1 MNEIEKIRD
10 LDDEVFEE
18 FKKYFPKTI
27 SSNFVKEYPKTNLLV
42 NLFDTSSTFIKNA
55 IFDGCETD
63 DYYGIKILYRSLIEH
78 FVRFKY
84 LFVNWGLMKSDKFAT
99 EYLEYNDAREVLDSI
114 KAVVSE
120 QQLYDSNFKIKDWD
134 NLLQKHPKFSNKT
147 RKEVDKETAKYLF
160 KNIIRFLNDEF
171 KKGENE
177 MSEFLGKFIIEYSSL
192 SSYVHGGMK
201 SYQEITSANTEK
213 KRAIE
218 YNRIGGLSFQLSNS
232 IKLFSLL
239 MMVQTDR
246 EVFSPHYLNIDK
258 LLKRINE
265 I

>member
-18 FKKYFPKTI
+18 FKKYFPKII
-27 SSNFVKEYPKTNLLV
+27 SSDFVKEYPKTNLLI
-42 NLFDTSSTFIKNA
+42 NLFDTSNTFIKNA

-63 DYYGIKILYRSLIEH
+63 NYYGIKILYRSQIEH
-78 FVRFKY
+78 YLRFKY
-84 LFVNWGLMKSDKFAT
+84 LFINWGITKSDEFAT
-99 EYLEYNDAREVLDSI
+99 EYLEYNDAREVLDAI

-120 QQLYDSNFKIKDWD
+120 QQLYDSNFKIRDWD
-134 NLLQKHPKFSNKT
+134 TFLQKHPKFSNKT
-147 RKEVDKETAKYLF
+147 RKEVDKETAKYSF
-160 KNIIRFLNDEF
+160 KNIIRFLNNEF

-177 MSEFLGKFIIEYSSL
+177 ITEFLGKNIIEYSNL

-201 SYQEITSANTEK
+201 SYQEMTATNTEK
-213 KRAIE
+213 VRTEE
-218 YNRIGGLSFQLSNS
+218 YNRISSLSFQMSNS

-239 MMVQTDR
+239 MIVQTDR
-246 EVFSPHYLNIDK
+246 EIFSPHYLNIYK